1 MDNKTVFLKG
11 KRVILRPLRKE
22 TDLEAVLRWINDPKV
37 RCYRVR
43 GVFPQTAMAEAE
55 WFDAFYKK
63 PDEVVLGIETD
74 EGIFIGIMGVHNIN
88 WVSRTAT
95 TGAIIGEKRYWN
107 KGYGTDAK
115 MALLKYA
122 FETLG
127 LRKINSAVYGFN
139 GRSVAYS
146 QRCGYR
152 IEGRR
157 RKQLF
162 RNGRFH
168 DEIFLGVFY
177 EEWKRAYK
185 KWLRAR

>member
-1 MDNKTVFLKG
+1 MNNGIVFLRG
-11 KRVILRPLRKE
+11 KRIVLRPLRKE
-22 TDLEAVLRWINDPKV
+22 TDLESALRWINDPEV
-37 RCYRVR
+37 RLYIRAM
-43 GVFPQTAMAEAE
+43 FPQTAASESE
-55 WFDAFYKK
+55 WFDSLLKRQN
-63 PDEVVLGIETD
+63 DVVLGIETN
-74 EGIFIGIMGVHNIN
+74 EGVLIGTMGIHNIN
-88 WVSRTAT
+88 WLDRTAT
-95 TGAIIGEKRYWN
+95 TGAIIGEKQYWG

-115 MALLKYA
+115 MTLLKYA

-127 LRKINSAVYGFN
+127 LRKINSAAYGFN

-146 QRCGYR
+146 LRCGYR

-168 DEIFLGVFY
+168 DEIFLGVSY